1 MATPVQAQLRK
12 QASFLP
18 FSREVFLQGCH
29 APLSCLSANMEGG
42 RGKGNWLS
50 LKEGKFEK
58 VASVNGVCACH
69 EAVSL
74 VAAAQSALV

>member
-1 MATPVQAQLRK
+1 
-12 QASFLP
+12 
-18 FSREVFLQGCH
+18 
-29 APLSCLSANMEGG
+29 MEGG

-58 VASVNGVCACH
+58 VASVNGVCTCH